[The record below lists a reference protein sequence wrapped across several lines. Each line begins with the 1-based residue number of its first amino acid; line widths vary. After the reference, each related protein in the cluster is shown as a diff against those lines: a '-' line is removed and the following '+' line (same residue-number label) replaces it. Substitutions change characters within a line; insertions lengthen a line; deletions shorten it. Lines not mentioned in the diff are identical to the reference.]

1 MSLTLR
7 PNIII
12 ITIFIFLA
20 TLPGCT
26 DDPALPPPAE
36 DFEINLISPYHTE
49 CPDAPFTVRV
59 EANKPLQRV
68 EFTIDGETVATVF
81 EAPFAY
87 LWNISLWA
95 DEEYHFL
102 IANGFD
108 TEGHSDS
115 QGNVA
120 FSIPTTVDGILI
132 NPPANSGVPNPTE
145 TALHWRSS
153 PGALNYEVFL
163 SLHPDFSSIS
173 NTAITPDTAL
183 TMSITEQ
190 QWQYWRVR
198 PLFDEGTW
206 GHWSESAAF
215 YGGVVFDRTYIKPG
229 SNNSFGTAV
238 QPMPDGGYITAGM
251 HNAYPLAYRF
261 DQMGE
266 LLWTFAPYVEGRYND
281 VVATEDG
288 GCLLVGKAQFYGY
301 SNLQLTRLDAQ
312 GSELWSNPNYGTDS
326 TDEGFSI
333 CRCSGGGYVAA
344 GRCEGLLWLLRIDEQ
359 GWLIWQN
366 TYGNGEVSTVLEQS
380 DGGFIFTGKTSPHD
394 FVLVGTDSS
403 GHEKWRTV
411 LNGGEL
417 PLGSPGIGLVETDS
431 GYTALDTHGQLHRF
445 DENGQFLTYAS
456 LGYGDY
462 SALETTQDGGFVI
475 SVNNDLLGLDGD
487 FQELWLSPQ
496 NGAATDIHQTDDSG
510 FIITGEFNHSLWLL
524 KTNAEGVSSPPE
536 TRANPGYH

>member
-1 MSLTLR
+1 M
-7 PNIII
+7 
-12 ITIFIFLA
+12 
-20 TLPGCT
+20 
-26 DDPALPPPAE
+26 
-36 DFEINLISPYHTE
+36 
-49 CPDAPFTVRV
+49 
-59 EANKPLQRV
+59 
-68 EFTIDGETVATVF
+68 
-81 EAPFAY
+81 
-87 LWNISLWA
+87 
-95 DEEYHFL
+95 
-102 IANGFD
+102 
-108 TEGHSDS
+108 
-115 QGNVA
+115 
-120 FSIPTTVDGILI
+120 
-132 NPPANSGVPNPTE
+132 
-145 TALHWRSS
+145 
-153 PGALNYEVFL
+153 
-163 SLHPDFSSIS
+163 
-173 NTAITPDTAL
+173 
-183 TMSITEQ
+183 
-190 QWQYWRVR
+190 
-198 PLFDEGTW
+198 
-206 GHWSESAAF
+206 
-215 YGGVVFDRTYIKPG
+215 
-229 SNNSFGTAV
+229 
-238 QPMPDGGYITAGM
+238 
-251 HNAYPLAYRF
+251 
-261 DQMGE
+261 
-266 LLWTFAPYVEGRYND
+266 
-281 VVATEDG
+281 
-288 GCLLVGKAQFYGY
+288 
-301 SNLQLTRLDAQ
+301 
-312 GSELWSNPNYGTDS
+312 
-326 TDEGFSI
+326 
-333 CRCSGGGYVAA
+333 
-344 GRCEGLLWLLRIDEQ
+344 LRIDEQ